1 MCFDVSGTRELDGF
15 LGAGDDVRL
24 AELGYVDT
32 LRTMWVNFPEG
43 IQIMLAL
50 SIISWILR

>member
-24 AELGYVDT
+24 AELGYEDT

-43 IQIMLAL
+43 IQIMLA
-50 SIISWILR
+50 